1 MTEPFA
7 ERIILAHTLY
17 ANQTNPLI
25 GMVRPLAEIVGD
37 ALVPLTQANF
47 CHTLK
52 IFITSHY
59 DELEKRFPDQQ
70 IFRLRVSPNLKRSEL
85 SDPADTCTYIATSA
99 MADEIKPKDY
109 FEIVEAT
116 LPDPNSRF
124 ITLPNGAPST
134 RYIFIN
140 DGTNTYGPF
149 RWKTVGEADLIALEF
164 IDAPLPGVTLASYQI
179 YQIDSQIV
187 STKWTVTDGEPKKR
201 IMAGL
206 EIVRNASFFDYAS
219 DTELVKFCM
228 RLQSDAGLRV
238 VEKSKVD
245 SLILQVQK
253 QSRNSTPFVKQRLS
267 KLSATVARIT
277 DVQHDIQ
284 EAMLA
289 AFTTE
294 RGKEILSKFIEENEA
309 RFLER
314 LKRERQGEIQAGL
327 LSLENEQLRAQ
338 QRLAELEAEKRQAS
352 DSLQELK
359 ENIRL
364 ESQTNRQEKIE
375 TAVAEANQSYQKLK
389 NELTEV
395 EKQLS
400 IKKGQLSTFK
410 TLDEVSK
417 RIDSLRSVE
426 EYIKEQIKDLNES
439 KRLLQ
444 VEADKSSEQLRAR
457 LIELKP
463 FVDSINGSYFP
474 ETTSDRKVAV
484 VTRPYQSSETLVN
497 RQREVVQALAGGLAL
512 KGRLLQHW
520 EIANL
525 LITTQQSFITVL
537 AGLPGTGKTTLARLL
552 AEVQGI
558 APRLHEIPVARGWTS
573 QKDLIG
579 YFNPLT
585 SRFQPSGTGF
595 YDYIRAISEEK
606 DELRAMSYT
615 LLDEANLSP
624 VEHYWSSFMDMAD
637 GKNETVLRLGAQEMA
652 IPSSLRFVATINYD
666 GTTEPLSQRLINRA
680 PIVVI
685 EESELASSLSLP
697 GPLDNGFGFPLPASQ
712 MDELFGKNIITP
724 VFDSREDA
732 AFQRIKKTLTRAD
745 MSLGRPVSI
754 SPRKEMAILQ
764 YCNKARALLGE
775 DNELGAFDIAVL
787 QHILPLINGNGT
799 KFKARLDG
807 LKIDLEE
814 LTLPRSQKYL
824 ERMIAY
830 GSQDLHSYDFFCW

>member
-1 MTEPFA
+1 MTGPSA
-7 ERIILAHTLY
+7 DRVVLAHTLF

-25 GMVRPLAEIVGD
+25 GMVKPIAEIVD
-37 ALVPLTQANF
+37 DELVPITQANF

-52 IFITSHY
+52 VFITSHY

-70 IFRLRVSPNLKRSEL
+70 LFKLRVSPNFKRSEI

-109 FEIVEAT
+109 FEIIDAA
-116 LPDPNSRF
+116 LPDSDSRF
-124 ITLPNGAPST
+124 ISLAAGAPLT
-134 RYIFIN
+134 RYVFVN
-140 DGTNTYGPF
+140 DGTNAYGPF
-149 RWKTVGEADLIALEF
+149 RWKSTGQVDVIALDF

-179 YQIDSQIV
+179 YQINSQTLV
-187 STKWTVTDGEPKKR
+187 SKWVETESAPKRK

-206 EIVRNASFFDYAS
+206 DVVRTASFFDYAS
-219 DTELVKFCM
+219 DVELVKFCM
-228 RLQSDAGLRV
+228 RLQSDAGLRL
-238 VEKSKVD
+238 VEKSKID
-245 SLILQVQK
+245 SLIVQVQK
-253 QSRNSTPFVKQRLS
+253 QSKNSTSFVKQRLS
-267 KLSATVARIT
+267 KLSAAVGRLTEA
-277 DVQHDIQ
+277 QQDIK
-284 EAMLA
+284 EAMLS

-314 LKRERQGEIQAGL
+314 LKRERQGEIQSAL
-327 LSLENEQLRAQ
+327 TALEAEQLRAQ
-338 QRLAELEAEKRQAS
+338 QRLADLEAEKRQAS

-364 ESQTNRQEKIE
+364 ESQINQQGKIE
-375 TAVAEANQSYQKLK
+375 TAVAEANLSYQKLK
-389 NELTEV
+389 IELAET
-395 EKQLS
+395 EKQLIS
-400 IKKGQLSTFK
+400 KKKELSTFR
-410 TLDEVSK
+410 TLDDVTK
-417 RIDSLRSVE
+417 RIDTLREVE
-426 EYIKEQIKDLNES
+426 AYHNDQIKNLNES

-444 VEADKSSEQLRAR
+444 AEADKSSEQLRTR

-474 ETTSDRKVAV
+474 EATSERQVSV
-484 VTRPYQSSETLVN
+484 PTHIYQSSETLVN
-497 RQREVVQALAGGLAL
+497 KQREVIQAIAGKLASR
-512 KGRLLQHW
+512 GRVLQHW

-552 AEVQGI
+552 PEAQGI
-558 APRLHEIPVARGWTS
+558 SARLHEIPVARGWTS

-585 SRFQPSGTGF
+585 SRFQPSSTGF
-595 YDYIRAISEEK
+595 YDYLRAIAEEK
-606 DELRAMSYT
+606 DDTRAMSYT

-637 GKNETVLRLGAQEMA
+637 GKSEMSLRLGMQEMA
-652 IPSSLRFVATINYD
+652 VPSSARFLATINYD

-685 EESELASSLSLP
+685 EESELAKPLNIESQLNKNFALPLS
-697 GPLDNGFGFPLPASQ
+697 AIQ
-712 MDELFGKNIITP
+712 MDELFGKSSGTP
-724 VFDSREDA
+724 VFDAREET
-732 AFQRIKKTLTRAD
+732 AFQRLRKTLTNSD
-745 MSLGRPVSI
+745 MNYGRPISI
-754 SPRKEMAILQ
+754 SPRKEMAVLQ

-787 QHILPLINGNGT
+787 QHILPLINGSGT
-799 KFKARLDG
+799 KFKVRLEN
-807 LKIDLEE
+807 LRSDLEE